1 MVKKQ
6 EDNALTLNFA
16 EANIQDKDTIRLFR
30 DYADKRFLVG
40 YVPEKSKDWVR
51 RNRLYNIRV
60 NAENCKGGVDETNPA
75 SYAVDYLVLYE
86 NRYNNR
92 YRIYKTEACN
102 LMTHEEIAE
111 IAYPDPHSDYMVF
124 TLGEEVTFEKM
135 DLKWL
140 LQQENGHKKGTPIF
154 LSGKELFYRS
164 HKGLKGRYGEQ
175 LLLGLDVNMNAKPFV
190 KWAGGK
196 GKLLDTIDNRIPREF
211 LNEPVT
217 YIDPFVGGG
226 AVMFHILKN
235 HPNFNRVII
244 NDINPALINCY
255 RIIQQ
260 SPDQLIEGL
269 HELELLYYA
278 CQNRE
283 ERVELYMAMRN
294 EYNAPDL
301 NRNSLRAAVLF
312 MFLNKTCFN
321 GLYRENKDGAFN
333 VPLGSYVRPTI
344 CNADSIRYAHQTLQ
358 GVTILCGDYR
368 EVLGHVDWNENNF
381 FYFDPPYRPLLGAT
395 NFKNYSRTEFGDA
408 QQEELAEFCGL
419 IHQYGGKF
427 LLSNS
432 DSEIEPGVNYF
443 QRLYEHEEYK
453 FERVFA
459 PRYINAYVS
468 KRENASE
475 VLIHNYEI

>member
-1 MVKKQ
+1 MANKQ
-6 EDNALTLNFA
+6 EIERTLNFA
-16 EANIQDKDTIRLFR
+16 DANIVDIETIRLFR
-30 DYADKRFLVG
+30 DYEEMRFLIG
-40 YVPEKSKDWVR
+40 YAPEKTKDWIHD
-51 RNRLYNIRV
+51 NKLYNIR
-60 NAENCKGGVDETNPA
+60 AGEENRKGGVDEKDPK
-75 SYAVDYLVLYE
+75 SYAVDYIVLYK
-86 NRYNNR
+86 NRYYNN
-92 YRIYKTEACN
+92 YRIFKAEECRYKTQEE
-102 LMTHEEIAE
+102 MTELN
-111 IAYPDPHSDYMVF
+111 YPKPHSGYMVY
-124 TLGEEVTFEKM
+124 TLGEEVKFEKFS
-135 DLKWL
+135 LRWL
-140 LQQENGHKKGTPIF
+140 LNHENEHKKGTPLF
-154 LSGKELFYRS
+154 LTGKELFYRA
-164 HKGLKGRYGEQ
+164 HKGMKGRYGEQ

-196 GKLLDTIDNRIPREF
+196 GKLLDTIDNKIPREF
-211 LNEPVT
+211 LERPVT

-260 SPDQLIEGL
+260 SPDQLIEEL
-269 HELELLYYA
+269 RELELQYYA
-278 CQNRE
+278 CQNRK
-283 ERVELYMAMRN
+283 ERVELYMTMRD

-301 NRNSLRAAVLF
+301 NRNSLHAAVLF

-333 VPLGSYVRPTI
+333 VPLGSYVHPTI

-358 GVTILCGDYR
+358 GVTILCGDYKGIL
-368 EVLGHVDWNENNF
+368 EHIDWNENNF

-395 NFKNYSRTEFGDA
+395 NFKNYSRTEFGDT
-408 QQEELAEFCGL
+408 QQEELSEFCGL
-419 IHQYGGKF
+419 IHQHGGKF

-432 DSEIEPGVNYF
+432 DSEVEEGVNYF
-443 QRLYEHEEYK
+443 ERLYAHDGYI
-453 FERVFA
+453 FERIFA

>member
-1 MVKKQ
+1 MAKGQ
-6 EDNALTLNFA
+6 QDIERTFNLA
-16 EANIQDKDTIRLFR
+16 EAEIQDDKTIRLFR
-30 DYADKRFLVG
+30 DYEERCFLIG
-40 YVPEKSKDWVR
+40 YIPQKTKNWIRENK
-51 RNRLYNIRV
+51 LYNIRSGAG
-60 NAENCKGGVDETNPA
+60 NSKGGVDEKDPM
-75 SYAVDYLVLYE
+75 SYAVDYIILYE
-86 NRYNNR
+86 NRYNNE
-92 YRIYKTEACN
+92 YRIFKAEECRYKTRKEMVE
-102 LMTHEEIAE
+102 LQ
-111 IAYPDPHSDYMVF
+111 YPDPHGNYMVF
-124 TLGEEVTFEKM
+124 TLGEDVKFEKIN
-135 DLKWL
+135 LGWL
-140 LQQENGHKKGTPIF
+140 LKHENEQKKGTPVF
-154 LSGKELFYRS
+154 LSGKELYYRA

-175 LLLGLDVNMNAKPFV
+175 LLLGLDINMSAKPFV

-196 GKLLDTIDNRIPREF
+196 GKLLDTIDNKIPREF
-211 LNEPVT
+211 LDGPVT

-269 HELELLYYA
+269 RELELLYYA

-283 ERVELYMAMRN
+283 ERTELYMAMRD
-294 EYNAPDL
+294 EYNAPEL

-321 GLYRENKDGAFN
+321 GLYRENKVGAFN
-333 VPLGSYVRPTI
+333 VPLGSYVHPTI
-344 CNADSIRYAHQTLQ
+344 CNVDSIRYAHQTLQ
-358 GVTILCGDYR
+358 GVTILCGDYKGIL
-368 EVLGHVDWNENNF
+368 EHIDWNENNF

-395 NFKNYSRTEFGDA
+395 NFKNYSRTEFGDT

-419 IHQYGGKF
+419 IHQHGGKF

-432 DSEIEPGVNYF
+432 DSEIEEGVNYF
-443 QRLYEHEEYK
+443 ERLYEHEGYI
-453 FERVFA
+453 FERVYA

>member
-1 MVKKQ
+1 MAKQQ
-6 EDNALTLNFA
+6 EDNTLTLNFE
-16 EANIQDKDTIRLFR
+16 EAGIENKKSIRLFR
-30 DYADKRFLVG
+30 DYEERHFLIG
-40 YVPEKSKDWVR
+40 YIPPKTKDWIR
-51 RNRLYNIRV
+51 ENKLYNIRAG
-60 NAENCKGGVDETNPA
+60 AENCKGGVDEKDPN
-75 SYAVDYLVLYE
+75 SYAVDYIVLYE

-92 YRIYKTEACN
+92 CQIFKADACQYKSR
-102 LMTHEEIAE
+102 EEMAE
-111 IAYPDPHSDYMVF
+111 LKYPDPHSDYMVF
-124 TLGEEVTFEKM
+124 TLGEEVKFERIS
-135 DLKWL
+135 LRWL
-140 LQQENGHKKGTPIF
+140 LKQENEHKKGMPLF
-154 LSGKELFYRS
+154 LTGKELFYHA

-175 LLLGLDVNMNAKPFV
+175 LLLGLDINMSAKPFV

-196 GKLLDTIDNRIPREF
+196 GKLLDTIDNKIPREF
-211 LNEPVT
+211 LDGPVT

-260 SPDQLIEGL
+260 RPNQLIEGL
-269 HELELLYYA
+269 RDLENQYYA

-283 ERVELYMAMRN
+283 ERVILYTQMRDA
-294 EYNAPDL
+294 YNSPEL

-344 CNADSIRYAHQTLQ
+344 CNEEIIQSAHQTLQ

-368 EVLGHVDWNENNF
+368 RVIRHINWEENNF

-395 NFKNYSRTEFGDA
+395 NFNDYSRNDFGDT
-408 QQEELAEFCGL
+408 QQEELAEFCDL
-419 IHQYGGKF
+419 IHQHGGRF

-443 QRLYEHEEYK
+443 ERLYHHEGYV
-453 FERVFA
+453 FEKIFA

>member
-1 MVKKQ
+1 MTAQQDIVR
-6 EDNALTLNFA
+6 TLNFA
-16 EANIQDKDTIRLFR
+16 DADVRDIVTIRLFR
-30 DYADKRFLVG
+30 DYEERRFLIG
-40 YVPEKSKDWVR
+40 YVPEKTKDWIR
-51 RNRLYNIRV
+51 ERNLYNIRV
-60 NAENCKGGVDETNPA
+60 TARNRKGGVDKKDPK
-75 SYAVDYLVLYE
+75 SYAVDYIILYK
-86 NRYNNR
+86 NRYFNK
-92 YRIYKTEACN
+92 YQIFKAEECHYKTRMEMVELN
-102 LMTHEEIAE
+102 
-111 IAYPDPHSDYMVF
+111 YPDPHGDYMVF
-124 TLGEEVTFEKM
+124 TLGDEVKFEKIN
-135 DLKWL
+135 LWWL
-140 LQQENGHKKGTPIF
+140 LKQENNQEKGKPIF
-154 LSGKELFYRS
+154 MTGKELFYRA

-196 GKLLDTIDNRIPREF
+196 GKLLDTIDNKIPREF

-226 AVMFHILKN
+226 AVMFHVLKN

-269 HELELLYYA
+269 HELEQQYYA
-278 CQNRE
+278 CQDRE
-283 ERVELYMAMRN
+283 ERVELYMAIRH

-301 NRNSLRAAVLF
+301 DRNSLRAAVLF

-333 VPLGSYVRPTI
+333 VPLGSYVHPTI

-368 EVLGHVDWNENNF
+368 EVLEHIDWKENNF

-395 NFKNYSRTEFGDA
+395 NFKNYSRTEFGDV

-419 IHQYGGKF
+419 IHQHGGKF

-453 FERVFA
+453 FERVYA

-475 VLIHNYEI
+475 VLIRNYEN